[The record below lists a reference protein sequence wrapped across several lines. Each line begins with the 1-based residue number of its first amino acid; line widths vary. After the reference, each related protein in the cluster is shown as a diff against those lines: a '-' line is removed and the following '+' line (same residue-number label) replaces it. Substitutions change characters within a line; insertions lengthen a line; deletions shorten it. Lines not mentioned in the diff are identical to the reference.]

1 MSRPCPVRGPSV
13 SRPCPVRVP
22 SVSRPCFF
30 PLIMSEL
37 NPQQQLAVDTLTG
50 PLLLLA
56 GAGTGKTTVIVHR
69 IANLVRHGIR
79 PEAILAVT
87 FTNKA
92 AREMKARVKGQLG
105 SQADSMTVSTFHAF
119 CASVLR
125 RHIHQ
130 LGYSRSFSIAS
141 DSYQNGLIR
150 EIMSSEGLTGK
161 GFDPGMVLHQISM
174 AKAALKDPDQLENEK
189 QVPLPQMSLLYRN
202 YQKRLQQ
209 MDMLDFDD
217 MLMLTVR
224 LWQQYPEILAHYQKQ
239 YSHLMIDE
247 YQDTNAAQL
256 QIMLLLAGKAGNI
269 AVVGDD
275 DQSIYGWR
283 GADLGNILQF
293 EAYFPGAKVIR
304 LEQNYRSTNTI
315 LKCANAVIA
324 LNQARREK
332 NLWSQQGDGEKILSV
347 SCADEKAEADFIA
360 KYIQS
365 QMPELSW
372 KDFAVLFRSNH
383 QARVL
388 EEQFRKSRIP
398 YLLVGANSFYH
409 NKEILDAI
417 SFLQLIQNPS
427 DDFSFL
433 RIVNVPPRGIGDTS
447 IARLREFR
455 DITHQNFNQLL
466 DHPEILEKLPEEAAG
481 SIKQFRAVLQ
491 KARSEFARPGQ
502 LFDKATNFFE
512 QIDFFNGLGRMYKP
526 REDALRRRDNLMEFL
541 NSLADF
547 DEEHRNHKTLQEFLE
562 AISLQDH
569 SDNQEKNKNNA
580 SDSVT
585 LMTVHA
591 AKGLEFPMILLAGL
605 ERNIFPHQRAVEEG
619 NEEEERRLFYVALT
633 RARKNLLLCHA
644 EKRRVMGQ
652 VSVVRPSKFLSEIP
666 EEYIEFCKPADAIK
680 PLSKEESHQSLQEL
694 IKELSS
700 DE

>member
-1 MSRPCPVRGPSV
+1 
-13 SRPCPVRVP
+13 
-22 SVSRPCFF
+22 
-30 PLIMSEL
+30 MSEL
-37 NPQQQLAVDTLTG
+37 NAQQQLAVDTLSG

-69 IANLVRHGIR
+69 IANLVCHGIR

-92 AREMKARVKGQLG
+92 AREMKDRVKGLLG
-105 SQADSMTVSTFHAF
+105 CQADSMTVCTFHAF
-119 CASVLR
+119 CSSVLR
-125 RHIHQ
+125 RHINQ
-130 LGYSRSFSIAS
+130 LGYSCNFSIAS
-141 DSYQNGLIR
+141 DSYQNGLLR
-150 EIMSSEGLTGK
+150 EIISSEGLTGK
-161 GFDPGMVLHQISM
+161 GFDPGMVLHQISL
-174 AKAALKDPDQLENEK
+174 AKAALKSPDQLQSEK
-189 QVPLPQMSLLYRN
+189 ELLWSSQMSLLYRK
-202 YQKRLQQ
+202 YQLRLQQ

-224 LWQQYPEILAHYQKQ
+224 LWQHFPEILSKYQSK

-293 EAYFPGAKVIR
+293 ESYFPNAKVIR
-304 LEQNYRSTNTI
+304 LEENYRSTNII
-315 LKCANAVIA
+315 LRSANAVIA
-324 LNQARREK
+324 LNQARRQK

-365 QMPELSW
+365 QTPELSW
-372 KDFAVLFRSNH
+372 RDFAVLFRSNH

-398 YLLVGANSFYH
+398 YILVGANSFYQ

-433 RIVNVPPRGIGDTS
+433 RVVNVPPRGIGDTS

-455 DITHQNFNQLL
+455 DITHQNFNLLL
-466 DHPEILEKLPEEAAG
+466 DTPGILEKLPEEAAG
-481 SIKQFRAVLQ
+481 SLRQFLSILQ
-491 KARSEFARPGQ
+491 KGRTEFARPGQ
-502 LFDKATNFFE
+502 LFEKSKTFFE
-512 QIDFFNGLGRMYKP
+512 QIDYFNGLGRMYKP
-526 REDALRRRDNLMEFL
+526 REDAMRRRDNLMEFL

-547 DEEHRNHKTLQEFLE
+547 DEENRNRKTLLEFLE
-562 AISLQDH
+562 TVSLQDH
-569 SDNQEKNKNNA
+569 SDKQKKNTEKA
-580 SDSVT
+580 TASVT

-591 AKGLEFPMILLAGL
+591 AKGLEFPAVLLAGL

-633 RARKNLLLCHA
+633 RARTNLILCHA

-652 VSVVRPSKFLSEIP
+652 VAVVRPSKFLSEIP
-666 EEYIEFCKPADAIK
+666 EENILFTTPDKAIK
-680 PLSKEESHQSLQEL
+680 PLSREETRQSFADL
-694 IKELSS
+694 IRELSA
-700 DE
+700 EG

>member
-1 MSRPCPVRGPSV
+1 
-13 SRPCPVRVP
+13 
-22 SVSRPCFF
+22 
-30 PLIMSEL
+30 MSEL

-92 AREMKARVKGQLG
+92 AREMKERVKGQLG
-105 SQADSMTVSTFHAF
+105 SRADSMTVSTFHAF

-150 EIMSSEGLTGK
+150 EIITSEGLAGK
-161 GFDPGMVLHQISM
+161 NLDPGMVLHQISM
-174 AKAALKDPDQLENEK
+174 AKAALKEPDQLEGEK
-189 QVPLPQMSLLYRN
+189 QELSLLYRK
-202 YQKRLQQ
+202 YQLRLQQ
-209 MDMLDFDD
+209 MDILDFDD

-224 LWQQYPEILAHYQKQ
+224 LWQQFPEILSQYQSK

-293 EAYFPGAKVIR
+293 EAYFPNAKVIR

-332 NLWSQQGDGEKILSV
+332 NLWSQQGDGEKILSI

-365 QMPELSW
+365 QIPDMSW

-398 YLLVGANSFYH
+398 YLLVGANSFYR

-447 IARLREFR
+447 IAKLREFR
-455 DITHQNFNQLL
+455 DITHQKFNQLL
-466 DHPEILEKLPEEAAG
+466 ERPEVLEKLPVETAT
-481 SIKQFRAVLQ
+481 SIRQFRSILQ
-491 KARSEFARPGQ
+491 KARAEFAQPGQ
-502 LFDKATNFFE
+502 LFEKAKSFFE

-541 NSLADF
+541 NSLAEF
-547 DEEHRNHKTLQEFLE
+547 DDEYRNRKTLQEFLE
-562 AISLQDH
+562 TVSLEDH
-569 SDNQEKNKNNA
+569 SDKQEK
-580 SDSVT
+580 SDVTDSVT

-591 AKGLEFPMILLAGL
+591 AKGLEFPTVLLAGL
-605 ERNIFPHQRAVEEG
+605 ERNIFPNHRALEEG

-652 VSVVRPSKFLSEIP
+652 VNVVIPSKFLSEIP
-666 EEYIEFCKPADAIK
+666 EECIECRKPADAIK
-680 PLSKEESHQSLQEL
+680 PLTREESQQSFQDL
-694 IKELSS
+694 IRDLSM
-700 DE
+700 EK

>member
-1 MSRPCPVRGPSV
+1 
-13 SRPCPVRVP
+13 
-22 SVSRPCFF
+22 
-30 PLIMSEL
+30 MSEL

-79 PEAILAVT
+79 PESILAVT

-92 AREMKARVKGQLG
+92 AREMKERVKAQLG

-150 EIMSSEGLTGK
+150 EIITSEGLAGK
-161 GFDPGMVLHQISM
+161 GLDPGMVLHQISM
-174 AKAALKDPDQLENEK
+174 AKAALKEPDQLDSERQE
-189 QVPLPQMSLLYRN
+189 LSLLYRK
-202 YQKRLQQ
+202 YQLRLQQ
-209 MDMLDFDD
+209 MDILDFDD

-224 LWQQYPEILAHYQKQ
+224 LWQQFPEILSQYQSK

-247 YQDTNAAQL
+247 YQDTNGAQL

-283 GADLGNILQF
+283 GADLGNILRF
-293 EAYFPGAKVIR
+293 EAYFPNAKVIR

-315 LKCANAVIA
+315 LKSANAVIA

-332 NLWSQQGDGEKILSV
+332 NLWSQQGEGEKILSV

-365 QMPELSW
+365 QIPDMSW

-398 YLLVGANSFYH
+398 YLLVGANSFYR

-433 RIVNVPPRGIGDTS
+433 RVINVPPRGIGDTS
-447 IARLREFR
+447 IAKLREFR
-455 DITHQNFNQLL
+455 DITHQKFNQLL
-466 DHPEILEKLPEEAAG
+466 ERPEVLEKLPVEAAS
-481 SIKQFRAVLQ
+481 SIRQFRSILQ
-491 KARSEFARPGQ
+491 KARAEFAQPGQ
-502 LFDKATNFFE
+502 LFEKATNFFE
-512 QIDFFNGLGRMYKP
+512 QIDLFNGLGRMYKP

-541 NSLADF
+541 NSLAEF
-547 DEEHRNHKTLQEFLE
+547 DEEYRNRKTLQEFLE
-562 AISLQDH
+562 TVSLEDH
-569 SDNQEKNKNNA
+569 SDKQEKNNVA
-580 SDSVT
+580 DSVT

-591 AKGLEFPMILLAGL
+591 AKGLEFPTVLLAGL
-605 ERNIFPHQRAVEEG
+605 ERNIFPNHRALEEG

-633 RARKNLLLCHA
+633 RARKNLILCHA

-652 VSVVRPSKFLSEIP
+652 VTVVMPSKFLSEIP
-666 EEYIEFCKPADAIK
+666 EEYIECRKPADAIK
-680 PLSKEESHQSLQEL
+680 PLTREESQQSFQDL
-694 IKELSS
+694 IRELSM
-700 DE
+700 EE